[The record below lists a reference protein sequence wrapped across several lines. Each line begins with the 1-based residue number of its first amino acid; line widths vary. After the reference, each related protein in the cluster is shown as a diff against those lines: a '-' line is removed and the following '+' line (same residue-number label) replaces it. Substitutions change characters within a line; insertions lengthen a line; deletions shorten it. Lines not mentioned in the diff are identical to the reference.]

1 MLRFLSFLILKDSTT
16 DAKGETGAV
25 IAGGGR
31 EADKTLPSRTGRNPA
46 AVLKEEDISA
56 GSEDLHSWKA
66 EGAAEGK
73 KKKHEMR
80 NRLTFRGTGC
90 PGSGRKMSP
99 DK

>member
-16 DAKGETGAV
+16 DAKGVTGAV

-31 EADKTLPSRTGRNPA
+31 EADMTLPSRTGRNPA

-73 KKKHEMR
+73 KKKNMR
-80 NRLTFRGTGC
+80 CGTGLL
-90 PGSGRKMSP
+90 SGAQGVQGVVGR
-99 DK
+99 